1 LGRYMGDWLVNHI
14 GRVDKALG
22 AYLCDKG
29 MK

>member
-1 LGRYMGDWLVNHI
+1 MGDWLVNHI

-22 AYLCDKG
+22 AYLRDKG